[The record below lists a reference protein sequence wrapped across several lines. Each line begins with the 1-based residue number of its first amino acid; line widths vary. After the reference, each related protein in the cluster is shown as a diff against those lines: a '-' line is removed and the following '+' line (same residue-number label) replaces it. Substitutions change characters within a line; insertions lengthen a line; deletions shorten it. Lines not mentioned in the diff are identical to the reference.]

1 MAPDFSVS
9 PGALYFPG
17 SAPILAAGRQIW
29 ENRGGGGD
37 WVLRAASHGLS
48 DLLTPLGLRPQALP
62 TLVNKEA
69 PFKAVPQ
76 WAAASPP
83 GQAFSEPRLLRRKQ
97 ARMRTPFGHWWQL
110 LALAPFHLSSMAP
123 LGHATTPSIS
133 FLPWHTSPDPHP

>member
-1 MAPDFSVS
+1 MWWGKGPSFVYFKISLARAETTNMALDFSVS
-9 PGALYFPG
+9 LGALYFPG
-17 SAPILAAGRQIW
+17 SAPILAAGHQIW
-29 ENRGGGGD
+29 ENRSGGG

-83 GQAFSEPRLLRRKQ
+83 EQALV
-97 ARMRTPFGHWWQL
+97 
-110 LALAPFHLSSMAP
+110 
-123 LGHATTPSIS
+123 
-133 FLPWHTSPDPHP
+133 SPGCHGGNKPG